1 MTETVNFT
9 YKSIGNFVR
18 LLATIKYEQIHNPR
32 EIAVWHERFDNDE
45 SDELFETFLEKL
57 FPNGS
62 TIDIPQIEQLVSYIE
77 NFMDRDKETR
87 KIRNKYIKFDNPYWV
102 YFKINDVVT
111 PCRFGDHAKVI
122 QDILLDYFKDFDLD
136 DFYLKRFIMSNFEI
150 KSDNSDIEKIA
161 NDSKWITK
169 RIRLNGIRSEQYD

>member
-1 MTETVNFT
+1 
-9 YKSIGNFVR
+9 
-18 LLATIKYEQIHNPR
+18 
-32 EIAVWHERFDNDE
+32 
-45 SDELFETFLEKL
+45 
-57 FPNGS
+57 
-62 TIDIPQIEQLVSYIE
+62 
-77 NFMDRDKETR
+77 MDRDKETR